1 MTKLGEER
9 LSTHCPRESD
19 SRAHAPHHSLAITL
33 HGLPVPSIGNQPHWN
48 RFSPWPRLGEDMG
61 STVTLKALPSLG
73 QSHNTGEMESTSTSK
88 WGLPQM
94 VYLVVEA
101 RKDQSLLCPRKLSQ
115 QLELVPCQDNT
126 TDDGRDLSFPP
137 VSPFPFFLL
146 VTEVPHQESEGH
158 VVES

>member
-1 MTKLGEER
+1 
-9 LSTHCPRESD
+9 
-19 SRAHAPHHSLAITL
+19 
-33 HGLPVPSIGNQPHWN
+33 
-48 RFSPWPRLGEDMG
+48 MG
-61 STVTLKALPSLG
+61 STVTLKALASLG
-73 QSHNTGEMESTSTSK
+73 QSHYTEEMESTSIST

-101 RKDQSLLCPRKLSQ
+101 RKDQSLLCPRKLPY
-115 QLELVPCQDNT
+115 QLELLPCQDNT
-126 TDDGRDLSFPP
+126 IDDGRDCVFSP